1 VDFRKSKERRKTIM
15 GLWKRGNK
23 WWAYFYVAGV
33 RYQVPTGTSNERQA
47 ERIFQK
53 LKEEANLNR
62 HGLIKNDPE
71 MTFGA
76 LAARFIATG
85 GPRKHHLDRLRI
97 LLPYFSDVPITEIT
111 KAMAT
116 EFRMRRKTDAAVS
129 DATINRDLS
138 VVKRLLYWAV
148 DERLLNANPLT
159 RMRMERERKTTR
171 PVLGLD
177 DEQLLL
183 GAAPQ
188 HLRRLAIAAL
198 DTGMRRG
205 ELFHQRWEDL
215 DFGRRV
221 LFVTRSKTPEGEAR
235 EIPLTNRLFNLLWDS
250 REDEGFVFTYQ
261 GLRLGTIKR
270 TWKTTLRRSGIK
282 PFRFHDLRHTF
293 NTRLM
298 EAGVVQ
304 DIRKALMGHS
314 SGGSVNSIYTHV
326 ELPAKREAIAK
337 LEQWVHD
344 RSEMQLKG
352 GN

>member
-1 VDFRKSKERRKTIM
+1 
-15 GLWKRGNK
+15 
-23 WWAYFYVAGV
+23 
-33 RYQVPTGTSNERQA
+33 
-47 ERIFQK
+47 
-53 LKEEANLNR
+53 
-62 HGLIKNDPE
+62 

-159 RMRMERERKTTR
+159 RMRMERERKTKR
-171 PVLGLD
+171 SVLGLD